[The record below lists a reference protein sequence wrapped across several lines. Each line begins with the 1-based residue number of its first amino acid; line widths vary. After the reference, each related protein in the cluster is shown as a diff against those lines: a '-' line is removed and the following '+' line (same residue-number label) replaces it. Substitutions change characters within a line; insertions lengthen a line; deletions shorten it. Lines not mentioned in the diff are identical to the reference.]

1 MPPIIRLPNRVRRP
15 GVPWDPRNE
24 PTNATHF
31 PRLNINHLKRMK
43 NSINR
48 QAALY
53 GNNSNS
59 NAEYNVNAVVREQ
72 ALRRNIAREVGL
84 TQAQIA
90 PYYHKYLNLVEANN
104 RAVAR
109 GNRRSLGARVNSAV
123 RTAAARFRN
132 RPRISAM
139 RGQLRHAN
147 VQAGRNMT
155 GIPVEIRHM
164 IAAMMMTPSPY
175 ARNRR

>member
-1 MPPIIRLPNRVRRP
+1 MAPPILRLPNRVRRP
-15 GVPWDPRNE
+15 GAPANSNAR

-31 PRLNINHLKRMK
+31 PRLTVNHLKRLK
-43 NSINR
+43 NSRDR
-48 QAALY
+48 QVALY

-59 NAEYNVNAVVREQ
+59 NAEYNAGAVAREQ
-72 ALRRNIAREVGL
+72 ALRRNIAREVGM

-90 PYYHKYLNLVEANN
+90 PYYNRYLNLVEAN
-104 RAVAR
+104 AR
-109 GNRRSLGARVNSAV
+109 HPGRSLIARVNSAV

-147 VQAGRNMT
+147 VQAGRNIT